1 MNHRHKNL
9 QRKIT
14 PLASA
19 LLLALYGTASS
30 AQGLMLEEVIVTA
43 QKRSES
49 LQDVPASINAFSGDT
64 LKDFNALKFGDLES
78 LTAGLQIDSLS
89 ARSGQMS
96 LRGITHNPA
105 SAADATVNTYWN
117 QAVVDSNAVFQQM
130 FDIERI
136 EVLRGPQGTLAGR
149 TSPAG
154 AINMHTA
161 KPNLAEQEGEI
172 RATVTDNGGLNT
184 QIAASFPLIPG
195 KLAVR
200 VAGVFDESDL
210 DEIKNDLTDEVSN
223 EQTSAGRISISWE
236 PNESFSADLA
246 VQYLEREIDDIQ
258 VLAGTPIGSATL
270 DPNGVLG
277 ELDTYDRRDVRVGV
291 NGEAD
296 NTDADFLNTSL
307 VMNWDLENHTII
319 SVTGYHQTN
328 STRVYDF
335 SRGNANPDV
344 VQETI
349 SIDDRTDWSQE
360 LRIASDG
367 NDSWDYMVGAYYENS
382 DIYFGQE
389 TIFPVVAPAVGGR
402 DLQFPADVT
411 RLGLFTHNQFFLSE
425 DWTLQVGIRYQEVE
439 VDRELATY
447 AGDSGIVAPSRTLAP
462 GELGTQILS
471 DANESY
477 KEDAVTGQVSLLYS
491 LSNDVNL
498 YGLVATGW
506 RPGGVTITPSV
517 LAEEQL
523 LFDSEDSISYELG
536 FKSTL
541 MDGAM
546 RLNGSIFFQDF
557 DDYISRVNAVSVRD
571 INGRV
576 QTSGLTTNGDAE
588 VWGAELDM
596 NANLSENWFV
606 GGTLSYTNGEFAD
619 GTTNPCNDFD
629 STGGAIIPTGQ
640 ANATCDVGGDPIGRA
655 ADWSASINS
664 EYSIPFDSFEGYG
677 RILYAYT
684 GEQFTPDLGDL
695 DTYSTVD
702 AFIGIRAEQWDVE
715 LFARNLFDEEAI
727 ITGTANALAVG
738 QPTGYAA
745 RFPIPARR
753 VGIAASYRW

>member
-1 MNHRHKNL
+1 MNHHQKN
-9 QRKIT
+9 QYQKMA

-19 LLLALYGTASS
+19 LLLALYGVAAS
-30 AQGLMLEEVIVTA
+30 AQELILEEVIVTA

-49 LQDVPASINAFSGDT
+49 LQNIPASINAFSGKT
-64 LKDFNALKFGDLES
+64 LKDYNALKFADLES
-78 LTAGLQIDSLS
+78 LTAGLQIDTLS

-105 SAADATVNTYWN
+105 SAAEATVTTYWN
-117 QAVVDSNAVFQQM
+117 QAIVDSNAVFQQM
-130 FDIERI
+130 FDIERV

-161 KPNLAEQEGEI
+161 KPNLAEQEGEL

-195 KLAVR
+195 ELAMR

-223 EQTSAGRISISWE
+223 EATSAARISISWQ
-236 PNESFSADLA
+236 PNERFSADLA
-246 VQYLEREIDDIQ
+246 VQYLDREIDDIQ
-258 VLAGTPIGSATL
+258 VLAGTPIGSNIL

-277 ELDTYDRRDVRVGV
+277 ELDTYDRRDIRVGI
-291 NGEAD
+291 NGESD

-307 VMNWDLENHTII
+307 VMNWDLESHTIT
-319 SVTGYHQTN
+319 SVTGYHETD
-328 STRVYDF
+328 SVRVFDF
-335 SRGNANPDV
+335 SRGNANPDA

-360 LRIASDG
+360 LRIASDD
-367 NDSWDYMVGAYYENS
+367 NDNWDYMFGAYYEKS
-382 DIYFGQE
+382 DIYFSQE
-389 TIFPVVAPAVGGR
+389 TIFPALAQAVGGR
-402 DLQFPADVT
+402 DLQFPADVA
-411 RLGLFTHNQFFLSE
+411 RWGLFTHNQFFLNE
-425 DWTLQVGIRYQEVE
+425 NWTLQMGLRYQEVE

-447 AGDSGIVAPSRTLAP
+447 AGDTGLVAPSRTLAP
-462 GELGTQILS
+462 GELGTQIIS
-471 DANESY
+471 DANKSY
-477 KEDAVTGQVSLLYS
+477 KEDSVTGQVSLLYT
-491 LSNDVNL
+491 LSDDVNL

-506 RPGGVTITPSV
+506 RPGGATVTPSV

-536 FKSTL
+536 FKSML

-571 INGRV
+571 INGRI
-576 QTSGLTTNGDAE
+576 QTTGLTANGDAQ

-596 NANLSENWFV
+596 NANLSEYWFV

-619 GTTNPCNDFD
+619 GITNPCNDFD
-629 STGGAIIPTGQ
+629 ASGVPIIPTGQ
-640 ANATCDVGGDPIGRA
+640 ATAACDVGGDPIGRA
-655 ADWSASINS
+655 ADWSASITS

-702 AFIGIRAEQWDVE
+702 AFVGVRADQWDVE
-715 LFARNLFDEEAI
+715 LFVRNLFDEEAI
-727 ITGTANALAVG
+727 VTGTANALAGG

-753 VGIAASYRW
+753 VGVAVSYRW